1 MSEPTPRQQQVAAFI
16 AALERLDNAGRAR
29 LKRNA
34 GRALHEARDV
44 QRVFVQA
51 LPPAIAGRP
60 EEEIY
65 FLVATLYPLAKA
77 RDDGASLGATLRAV
91 RQLRGNES
99 LDRRF
104 QALLDSDA
112 EQLRFRAR
120 QAVRLAAASE
130 QRIDWGRLLSDLLA
144 WEHPDRY
151 VQLRWA
157 RDYFVGQPAT
167 VSS

>member
-1 MSEPTPRQQQVAAFI
+1 MSEPTQRRQQVAAFV

-44 QRVFVQA
+44 HRVFFQA
-51 LPPAIAGRP
+51 LPYEIAGRQ
-60 EEEIY
+60 EEAIY
-65 FLVATLYPLAKA
+65 FLVATLYPLAGA
-77 RDDGASLGATLRAV
+77 RSDNASLGATLRAV
-91 RQLRGNES
+91 RQMRGS
-99 LDRRF
+99 PSIDQRF

-112 EQLRFRAR
+112 EHLHFHLR
-120 QAVRLAAASE
+120 QMVRLIAASE
-130 QRIDWGRLLSDLLA
+130 QKIDWSRLLNDLLA
-144 WEHPDRY
+144 WNHPDRY

-157 RDYFVGQPAT
+157 RDYFVGQLET

>member
-16 AALERLDNAGRAR
+16 AALDRLDSAGRAR

-34 GRALHEARDV
+34 GRALREARDV
-44 QRVFVQA
+44 HQVFFQA

-65 FLVATLYPLAKA
+65 FLVATLYPLAKG
-77 RDDGASLGATLRAV
+77 RNDGASLGATLRAV
-91 RQLRGNES
+91 RQLRQSES

-104 QALLDSDA
+104 QALLDSDV

-144 WEHPDRY
+144 WEHPDRH

-157 RDYFVGQPAT
+157 RDYFGQPAT
-167 VSS
+167 VPS